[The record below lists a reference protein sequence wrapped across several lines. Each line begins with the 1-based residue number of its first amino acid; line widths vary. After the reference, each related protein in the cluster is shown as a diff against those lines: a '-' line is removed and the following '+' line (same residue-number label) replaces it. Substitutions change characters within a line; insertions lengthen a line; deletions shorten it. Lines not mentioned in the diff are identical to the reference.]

1 MHRWVPHLHR
11 LRCKGYKMAVMNSV
25 YRKLYA
31 EAIKDGKTEEEAHNI
46 ASQGADVTLV
56 DRTKKRLAATF
67 EGKTAVKAGSET
79 QIRAMKRR
87 GGTIPGI
94 NQPKKQFNTMATTQ
108 TKDQLRK
115 AGLSEEQIKALRG
128 R

>member
-1 MHRWVPHLHR
+1 
-11 LRCKGYKMAVMNSV
+11 MAVMNSV

-46 ASQGADVTLV
+46 AAQGADVTLV
-56 DRTKKRLAATF
+56 NKTRERLATTF
-67 EGKTAVKAGSET
+67 EGKKATKAGSKT
-79 QIRAMKRR
+79 QVGAMKRR

-94 NQPKKQFNTMATTQ
+94 EQSKKQFNTPATTQ

-115 AGLSEEQIKALRG
+115 AGLSEEQIKELRG